1 MTSQSQTCYSILIKK
16 SAAKEIRAITRKADR
31 QRILERI
38 EALAENPRPP
48 GCKKLS
54 GGDAYRVRQGRF
66 RIVYTIE
73 DAVLVV
79 QIVKVGDRQQVY
91 R

>member
-1 MTSQSQTCYSILIKK
+1 MSSSSKTRYSIRIKK
-16 SAAKEIRAITRKADR
+16 SASKEIRAITRKVDR
-31 QRILERI
+31 QRIVARI
-38 EALAENPRPP
+38 EALAVNPRPP

-54 GGDAYRVRQGRF
+54 GGDAYRVRQGQF

-73 DAVLVV
+73 DDVLVV
-79 QIVKVGDRQQVY
+79 QIVKVGNRQNIY